1 MFSDCV
7 YQWHKNTIHASNGLL
22 TVFTSKKYVLKERD
36 NMLVGKK
43 VLRIKNMGRLRR
55 RKRRR
60 KRG

>member
-22 TVFTSKKYVLKERD
+22 TVFTSRKYVLKERD

-43 VLRIKNMGRLRR
+43 VLKIKIWLD
-55 RKRRR
+55 
-60 KRG
+60 